1 MSELFYTV
9 LDRLKT
15 LPRMALLSITDRT
28 PGSESLWRACR
39 ASKSAE
45 WLRQFVWL
53 L

>member
-28 PGSESLWRACR
+28 PGSESL
-39 ASKSAE
+39 
-45 WLRQFVWL
+45 
-53 L
+53 